1 MDNFYNNDVKLVTF
15 LRELADSVESNR
27 IQSDQLK
34 SIGEFYMSY
43 KFNEQKNGSGD
54 NDIEDIDTIKFLT
67 LGWFIYT
74 QILNKNQSDI
84 NINTD

>member
-1 MDNFYNNDVKLVTF
+1 MDNSYNNDIKLVTF
-15 LRELADSVESNR
+15 LRELADSVESNT

-43 KFNEQKNGSGD
+43 KFNEQKNGNGD

-84 NINTD
+84 NIK